1 MSKDKADYYELLGV
15 SRNAAGTEIKSA
27 YRRLAV
33 KYHPDKN
40 PGDREAEERFKEI
53 GEAYDVL
60 SSREMRERYDRFG
73 HDGLR
78 AESARGGGFHD
89 PFDIFREVFGGGGGG
104 GDIFSD
110 LFGGGAAAR
119 PRGAN
124 LRTSV
129 EITLEEAASG
139 VEKNLKVKK
148 HVKCG
153 ECGGTGAKPGTEPS
167 TCFGCGGEGK
177 VRYQQGF
184 FAIAQ
189 TCRACGGAGR
199 VIKELCEKCRGA
211 GSVQGRREFKVK
223 IPAGMED
230 GAVLRISGE
239 GDDGGKDGIPGDL
252 YVSVGIKRHQVF
264 KREGNNICCE
274 VPLSFTQA
282 ALGTEL
288 EVPMLNGRHKVKV
301 PAGTQTGKE
310 FKLRGRGMPAV
321 NGYGRGDEIIRVF
334 VETPTSLSKKQK
346 ELLKE
351 LEDSQKGSFPIRKR
365 FSENLKK
372 FFERASA

>member
-1 MSKDKADYYELLGV
+1 MSRNKTDYYELLGV
-15 SRNAAGTEIKSA
+15 GRNARVEEIKSA
-27 YRRLAV
+27 YRKLAV

-40 PGDREAEERFKEI
+40 PGDRKAEDRFKEI

-60 SSREMRERYDRFG
+60 SNESLREQYDRFG
-73 HDGLR
+73 HEGLR
-78 AESARGGGFHD
+78 SEFARGGTGGFHD
-89 PFDIFREVFGGGGGG
+89 PFDIFREVFGGGG
-104 GDIFSD
+104 DVFSD
-110 LFGGGAAAR
+110 LFGGGGR

-139 VEKNLKVKK
+139 VEKKLKVKRQLQ
-148 HVKCG
+148 CG

-167 TCFGCGGEGK
+167 TCYGCGGEGR

-189 TCRACGGAGR
+189 ACRACGGAGK

-211 GSVQGRREFKVK
+211 GSVSGTREFKVK
-223 IPAGMED
+223 IPAGIED
-230 GAVLRISGE
+230 GATLMISGE
-239 GDDGGKDGIPGDL
+239 GDAGGRDAIPGDL
-252 YVSVGIKRHQVF
+252 YVSVGIKRHEIF
-264 KREGNNICCE
+264 SREGNNICCE

-282 ALGTEL
+282 ALGAEL
-288 EVPMLNGRHKVKV
+288 EVPMLSGKHKLKV

-310 FKLRGRGMPAV
+310 FRLRGRGLPSM

-334 VETPTSLSKKQK
+334 VETPASLSKRQK
-346 ELLKE
+346 ELLQE
-351 LEDSQKGSFPIRKR
+351 LEDSQKGSFPMRKR
-365 FSENLKK
+365 FSEKLKK
-372 FFERASA
+372 FLERTAD